1 MRTRVPARGR
11 LSSRPSNSNRRNASE
26 TGRKLMPSSAAILRR
41 EITWPIATSPRRIR
55 SRMMTYASPARSEAP
70 EERSFISP
78 QYSSPQILKLTYAI
92 TACMQSGASRALSG
106 KLGEDCHKH
115 MKNNRSRE
123 WFQAP
128 EYYGFG
134 RRAWLRSE
142 GFPADVFDGK
152 PVIGICNSWSELNNC
167 NAHLRD
173 VATAVKRGV
182 IAAGGLPLE
191 FPTISLGEMFMRPT
205 TMLFRNLMAMDVEES
220 IRANPLDG
228 VVLLCGCDKTTPA
241 QLMGAASADMPAI
254 MVPGG
259 PMIAGQWRGKALGS
273 GTDGRKIFD
282 LYRTGRSTD
291 EELNEVESCIARTA
305 GHCTVMGT
313 ASTMTSLAEVLGMTL
328 PGCAN
333 IPAPDS
339 RRMAIAELSGRRA
352 VELVEAGLKPSQIL
366 TREAFENAITAL
378 MALGGSTNGVIHLIA
393 IAGRLGIRITLDD
406 FDRIS
411 RRTPCIVNVK
421 PSGEFLMEDLF
432 NAGGVPAVLKRVEGL
447 LHSGCIT
454 ANGKTLGEN
463 IAAAES
469 LSDNVIRRRET
480 PLAVEGGIAILYGN
494 LAPDGAVIK
503 QTAASPELQTH
514 RGRALV
520 FENREEMQ
528 GRIDSDDLP
537 VDRDTVLVMRSCG
550 PKGGPGM
557 PEWGQIP
564 MPRKLLNQGV
574 TDMVRISDARMSGTS
589 FGTVVLHVAPES
601 AVGGP
606 LAVVRTGDEIA
617 LDVPARKLE
626 LCVAKDEIEAR
637 LGEFVTPKPHYER
650 GYGRLFL
657 EHVTQANLGC
667 DFDFLSGV

>member
-1 MRTRVPARGR
+1 M
-11 LSSRPSNSNRRNASE
+11 SIKNRR
-26 TGRKLMPSSAAILRR
+26 SS
-41 EITWPIATSPRRIR
+41 
-55 SRMMTYASPARSEAP
+55 
-70 EERSFISP
+70 
-78 QYSSPQILKLTYAI
+78 
-92 TACMQSGASRALSG
+92 
-106 KLGEDCHKH
+106 
-115 MKNNRSRE
+115 E
-123 WFQAP
+123 WFRAP
-128 EYYGFG
+128 GYYGFS

-152 PVIGICNSWSELNNC
+152 PVVGICNSWSELNNC
-167 NAHLRD
+167 NIHLRD

-182 IAAGGLPLE
+182 IAAGGVPLE
-191 FPTISLGEMFMRPT
+191 FPTISLGEMYMKPT

-241 QLMGAASADMPAI
+241 QLMGCASADLPSI
-254 MVPGG
+254 FVTGG

-273 GTDGRKIFD
+273 GTDGRKLFD
-282 LYRTGRSTD
+282 LYRTGRLSE
-291 EELNEVESCIARTA
+291 EELCEIEGCIARTA

-313 ASTMTSLAEVLGMTL
+313 ASTMTSLAEALGMTL

-339 RRMAIAELSGRRA
+339 RRMAIAELSGRRI
-352 VELVEAGLKPSQIL
+352 VEMIDADLRPSRIL
-366 TREAFENAITAL
+366 TRAAFENAVTTL
-378 MALGGSTNGVIHLIA
+378 MALGGSTNAVIHLIA
-393 IAGRLGIRITLDD
+393 IAGRLGIPLTLAD

-432 NAGGVPAVLKRVEGL
+432 NAGGVPAVMNRVADL
-447 LHSGCIT
+447 LDASCMT
-454 ANGKTLGEN
+454 ANGKTIGEN
-463 IAAAES
+463 IAAAAGQNDS
-469 LSDNVIRRRET
+469 VIRPRST
-480 PLAVEGGIAILYGN
+480 PLDAEGGIAILYGN
-494 LAPDGAVIK
+494 IAPDGAVIK
-503 QTAASPELQTH
+503 QTAASPDLLTH

-520 FENREEMQ
+520 FENRDEMQ
-528 GRIDSDDLP
+528 ARIDSDDLP

-550 PKGGPGM
+550 PKGAPGM

-564 MPRKLLNQGV
+564 MPKKLLNQGI

-601 AVGGP
+601 AIGGP
-606 LAVVRTGDEIA
+606 LAAVRTGDEVE

-626 LCVAKDEIEAR
+626 LRVPAEEIAAR
-637 LGEFVTPKPHYER
+637 LKQFERPKPHYTR

-657 EHVTQANLGC
+657 DHVTQANLGC
-667 DFDFLSGV
+667 DFDFLMSGYE